1 MDQDAAFTMKPSMRS
16 LLAFT
21 LSLFVQFAVSRA
33 DEPFPGVKEDFHG
46 AALFS
51 VPIGLG
57 MAKVLVP
64 DVTASD
70 SLRPSRVDIIAMDG
84 RNEIG
89 SARGESG
96 VELQIPIPNA
106 RLWTPDD
113 PFLYDLEVH
122 LGDDKVTSYFGMRR
136 NQSYDEFDMREE
148 ALQTLK
154 PGVNQI
160 AVHCRRGKQPAFI
173 DVGLVQERR

>member
-1 MDQDAAFTMKPSMRS
+1 MDQDAAFTMK
-16 LLAFT
+16 
-21 LSLFVQFAVSRA
+21 RA

-51 VPIGLG
+51 VPIGLD

-122 LGDDKVTSYFGMRR
+122 LGDDKVTSYFGMRKIALVNGILAVKLNGR